1 MTEWAGLPLNTRH
14 TFCQG
19 GTSSGFSLVYNK
31 DGNRMKQKIINAIL
45 CLFFL
50 AGFGIT
56 LYPAFSDWY
65 ISRHQGQV
73 IEDYDEKAAQMSQ
86 KELKK
91 ELDKAH
97 IYNTQLLGNV
107 VLTDPFDADAVKE
120 QNADYNNI
128 LNVDGDGVMGS
139 IEIPSIKVYL
149 PIYHGTDSTSLEK
162 GAGHL
167 ENSSFPVGGRG
178 THAVISA
185 HTGLP
190 SAKMFDNLTEVKE
203 GDVFYIHV
211 LNQTLAYEVNQIKVV
226 LPENTSDLLI
236 NRNEDYV
243 TMVTCTPYGINS
255 HRLLIHAMRVP
266 YKGETKDAKEAL
278 KENLWQWLLKQK
290 TLLVSV
296 ALLLLLL
303 IYFIIQRIKARREK
317 KRREMERRARRQRQ
331 IREKGGK

>member
-1 MTEWAGLPLNTRH
+1 
-14 TFCQG
+14 
-19 GTSSGFSLVYNK
+19 
-31 DGNRMKQKIINAIL
+31 MKQKIINIVLA
-45 CLFFL
+45 LFFL
-50 AGFGIT
+50 EGLGVT
-56 LYPAFSDWY
+56 LYQVFSDWY

-73 IEDYDEKAAQMSQ
+73 VDNYDKKAAEMSQ
-86 KELKK
+86 KEINDAL
-91 ELDKAH
+91 EKAQE
-97 IYNTQLLGNV
+97 YNRELLGNV
-107 VLTDPFDADAVKE
+107 VLTDPFDPDAVKK
-120 QNADYNNI
+120 QNEDYDNLLNI
-128 LNVDGDGVMGS
+128 AGDGVMGS
-139 IEIPSIKVYL
+139 VEIPSIDVYL

-190 SAKMFDNLTEVKE
+190 SAKMFDDLTEVKE

-236 NRNEDYV
+236 DRNEDYV